1 MKKSLVIKK
10 LTIVFLLV
18 AVALGQ
24 KSDLKN
30 VKVLPFKKKREL
42 VNYMKIVTKELGVK
56 CSFCHIPNDYT
67 SDKKANKIVAREMI
81 KMTQSANS
89 VLANLNFKEVSCWAC
104 HRGNRHPERSPFEK
118 S

>member
-1 MKKSLVIKK
+1 MIKK
-10 LTIVFLLV
+10 LTIISLLI
-18 AVALGQ
+18 ALAFGQ

-56 CSFCHIPNDYT
+56 CSFCHVPNDYA
-67 SDKKANKIVAREMI
+67 SDKKGNKIVAREMI
-81 KMTQSANS
+81 KMTQSANN
-89 VLANLNFKEVSCWAC
+89 VLANLNFKEVSCWTC
-104 HRGNRHPERSPFEK
+104 HQGNRHPERSPFEK